1 MNISEMSEGWP
12 IREIV
17 KVMGRGLSM
26 HLSYILMNLVSI
38 SVVVISVSLFLAFSD
53 FVRASLSITFNFAW
67 TWLIVN
73 TSIYNAFHAV
83 SGLGR
88 NPGRSLKLFE
98 RQTISRMKLQRMRD
112 ELESRVM
119 EAEGTAMELE
129 ERERPKQQSE
139 WRKEGAML
147 PRQKC
152 AAERP
157 RKHREWRKE
166 GERLRNLKLIS
177 RQRTRDLEMT
187 GAG

>member
-1 MNISEMSEGWP
+1 
-12 IREIV
+12 
-17 KVMGRGLSM
+17 
-26 HLSYILMNLVSI
+26 
-38 SVVVISVSLFLAFSD
+38 
-53 FVRASLSITFNFAW
+53 
-67 TWLIVN
+67 
-73 TSIYNAFHAV
+73 
-83 SGLGR
+83 
-88 NPGRSLKLFE
+88 
-98 RQTISRMKLQRMRD
+98 MKLQRMRD